1 MSNTSNL
8 SLTVDLSSE
17 TLFKQYVSVQDS
29 NWKTVDSAVGSI
41 SSDVSTLQ
49 SGVSSLQESVSTVIS
64 YTDNLA
70 LRVSAMEVSISRAF
84 SSISEFHQDL
94 STVVSDV
101 TELYSLVSDVQ
112 NSVKDILSS
121 VQATDLQ
128 VSNLQYDVSD
138 LLSSV
143 AYLNSSISGI
153 VSDIEYLSSS
163 ISQLSEYVVSV
174 VTSIVDNLST
184 IYGSEGSIT
193 LFSSLWSNSLYEVSI
208 SGFGEHDEI
217 VFSAATRSDR
227 SMWMEADPFVVA
239 SSKGE
244 VVTFDVLS
252 TPTSDINLFY
262 YINRGLPAVTASTIV
277 VTTLDASDIHDY
289 TEIYVYYD
297 GVETSDFQVVVSG
310 SKVQL
315 LFSEAV
321 VISSVSYILTN
332 FEWEFGVYFS
342 EGPQQVT
349 VNLVGSVSVNW
360 GDGVIDNLS
369 YHTYSSSGSYTAH
382 LNGKINDWGPTFNNT
397 SLITTLSF
405 IEPTYNDNLGT
416 FSECSNLYS
425 VSFNSDQKSLGHQM
439 FAYCDSLSSITLPD
453 NLITIGAYC
462 FAGCDALVS
471 VEFNST
477 LATIEEGAFGGT
489 ALSVVSLPDT
499 IIEVGQQAFESCNS
513 LTTLIIP
520 SSSESIYLYERAFRY
535 CPNLSNIIYEG
546 TMSQFHENVLISY
559 YSISATFDNNVVIHC
574 TDGDINYSWI
584 ID

>member
-405 IEPTYNDNLGT
+405 IEPTPILFGFKATPILNVQL
-416 FSECSNLYS
+416 
-425 VSFNSDQKSLGHQM
+425 VSTLRVALEQKTVAFPVPSSDIDDVMVDEEDQD
-439 FAYCDSLSSITLPD
+439 DSDKATRLTMEESAIYLE
-453 NLITIGAYC
+453 A
-462 FAGCDALVS
+462 DALQVELGSIVS
-471 VEFNST
+471 KATMAGNVVYDTEKKTQHKDRYSA
-477 LATIEEGAFGGT
+477 LAMGVWYIAQIEEDNKKRLRNRGT
-489 ALSVVSLPDT
+489 ACIGIVDS
-499 IIEVGQQAFESCNS
+499 F
-513 LTTLIIP
+513 
-520 SSSESIYLYERAFRY
+520 
-535 CPNLSNIIYEG
+535 
-546 TMSQFHENVLISY
+546 
-559 YSISATFDNNVVIHC
+559 
-574 TDGDINYSWI
+574 
-584 ID
+584 